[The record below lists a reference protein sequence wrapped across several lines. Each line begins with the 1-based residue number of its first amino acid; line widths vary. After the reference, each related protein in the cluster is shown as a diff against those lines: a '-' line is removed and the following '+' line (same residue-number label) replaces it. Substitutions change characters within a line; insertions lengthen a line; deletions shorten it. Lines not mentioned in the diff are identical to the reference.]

1 VSIIRK
7 LLVSLRNFFIVELIL
22 YLSINPSDLE
32 RFFLFD
38 GIMAIILC
46 LFSIVN
52 VIVDGRTLKIG
63 RGFSSG
69 GGYVNHLLIA
79 KLLQTVYGTE
89 KLYDRGKGIQLDIVN
104 IVIFLGGMINI
115 LIYFVLANT

>member
-1 VSIIRK
+1 MSIRIK
-7 LLVSLRNFFIVELIL
+7 LLKYLRIFFTVEMIL
-22 YLSINPSDLE
+22 YLLINPSDLE
-32 RFFLFD
+32 RFFLFN

-46 LFSIVN
+46 LFSILN
-52 VIVDGRTLKIG
+52 VIVDGRTVKIG

-89 KLYDRGKGIQLDIVN
+89 KLYDRGKGIQLDLVN
-104 IVIFLGGMINI
+104 IVIFIGGMINI
-115 LIYFVLANT
+115 LLYFVLANT